1 MTPLREPT
9 PHPSSTNSPSPTA
22 LVTGATAGIGAEF
35 ARQLA
40 RRGMDLVLVA
50 RDQERL
56 RSCAEELEAAF
67 GVRVEVLAADLT
79 VAEQCALVEERLSDP
94 SRPVS
99 MLINNAGFGLPLEFD
114 VNPVEDE
121 VRQLDLLATVPLRLA
136 RAVLPGMID
145 RGSGVVLTVSSLAA
159 FAPLTTYSAAKAW
172 SVNFSRWA
180 NAYYRPA
187 GVTVTALA
195 PGFVRTEFHERMAV
209 TRESMAPRFMWLDV
223 EPVVRSALRAAD
235 RGRAVCVP
243 SIRYRLLSLVL
254 WMVPGWVITANARR
268 TRWSR
273 SSRTAPNAGT

>member
-9 PHPSSTNSPSPTA
+9 PRPSSTNSPAPTA

-56 RSCAEELEAAF
+56 RSCAEELEADF

-79 VAEQCALVEERLSDP
+79 VAEQCAFVEERLSDP

-195 PGFVRTEFHERMAV
+195 PGFVRTEFHERMKV